1 MIAPLPEPR
10 RAVHVTSRHLV
21 ILLSAALFAAGCAD
35 AKDPVALVTTAETAP
50 ALNLD
55 VQLPT
60 LPGLVAA
67 TLGDAQSSLSPARR
81 EVLLSALGTWASAE
95 VASDSAAAMAARSR
109 AESQVAGPLAEALG
123 PRALAARIGVLQGWV
138 ALGLSTAPAGSSG
151 AALRRALEAA
161 RARLADAVTA
171 QRAGDATGAIRALM
185 SAADALEGATPGAVA
200 QRLVERAQRD
210 LAVSDSGAQS
220 SAPDGLRTSRERAMR
235 LLRGAR
241 EALGAQEYDLAIRR
255 AFYAAELLGGR

>member
-1 MIAPLPEPR
+1 M
-10 RAVHVTSRHLV
+10 TSRHLLV
-21 ILLSAALFAAGCAD
+21 LLSAALFAAGCAD

-81 EVLLSALGTWASAE
+81 EALLSALGTWASAE
-95 VASDSAAAMAARSR
+95 VASDSAAAVAARAR
-109 AESQVAGPLAEALG
+109 AESQAAAPLAEVLG
-123 PRALAARIGVLQGWV
+123 PRGLAARIGVLQGWV
-138 ALGLSTAPAGSSG
+138 ALGLSTAPAGSG
-151 AALRRALEAA
+151 VALRQTLEAV
-161 RARLADAVTA
+161 RARLADAAAA
-171 QRAGDATGAIRALM
+171 QQAGDNAGAVRALM

-210 LAVSDSGAQS
+210 MVVSDSGARS
-220 SAPDGLRTSRERAMR
+220 GALDGVPTNRERAVR

-241 EALGAQEYDLAIRR
+241 EALSAQEYDLAIRR